1 MFFIFFKSLV
11 LPNFFLY
18 LQGTCANTKKCIS
31 MSKRIVTFGEI
42 LLRLSPPSHLRL
54 TQASSFDLYYGC
66 AEANVAASLSKF
78 GFPVKFITAVPSNE
92 LGESALSMLR
102 SFGVDPVA
110 TIQGKRLGIYYF
122 EQGASER
129 PGKVVYDREDSSFS
143 TLKTGMIDWRTIFK
157 KANWFH
163 WSGITPSLSPDLA
176 NLCKEAL
183 EVAEEMGLT
192 ISADLN
198 YRPKLWQYGKK
209 ANEIMPDLVKHCDLL
224 LGGVDESEKVLGVPK
239 NEGDTEEVVFANWMK
254 AFPKLKNIVSTHRM
268 DANASSNGISAS
280 LWNGK
285 NLLHSR
291 RYNISHII
299 DRIGAGD
306 AFMAGMIYGLIT
318 WPEDHQTALEF
329 AVAATCLKH
338 SISGDINL
346 ATVDEI
352 KALMG
357 GSGGGRVS
365 R

>member
-1 MFFIFFKSLV
+1 M
-11 LPNFFLY
+11 
-18 LQGTCANTKKCIS
+18 KKV
-31 MSKRIVTFGEI
+31 VTFGEI

-54 TQASSFDLYYGC
+54 TQATSFDLYFGC

-78 GFPVKFITAVPSNE
+78 GLPVKFVTAVPPNE
-92 LGESALSMLR
+92 LGESSLNMIR
-102 SFGVDPVA
+102 SFAVEPVA

-143 TLKTGMIDWRTIFK
+143 TLRKGMIDWEAIFND
-157 KANWFH
+157 ADWFH
-163 WSGITPSLSPDLA
+163 WSGITPSLSLELA
-176 NLCKEAL
+176 ELCEEAL
-183 EVAEEMGLT
+183 LVASRMGLT

-209 ANEIMPDLVKHCDLL
+209 ANEIMPALVKHCDLL
-224 LGGVDESEKVLGVPK
+224 LGGIDESEIVLGVPK
-239 NEGDTEEVVFANWMK
+239 NENDTEDVVFANWMK
-254 AFPKLKNIVSTHRM
+254 SFPKLKNIVSTHRM

-280 LWNGK
+280 LWNGEI
-285 NLLHSR
+285 LLNSR

-306 AFMAGMIYGLIT
+306 AFMAGIIYGLIT
-318 WPEDHQTALEF
+318 WPDDHQTALEF

-346 ATVDEI
+346 ATVNEI

>member
-1 MFFIFFKSLV
+1 MC
-11 LPNFFLY
+11 
-18 LQGTCANTKKCIS
+18 GHENTMVN

-54 TQASSFDLYYGC
+54 TQATSFDLYYGC

-78 GFPVKFITAVPSNE
+78 GLPVKFITAVPSNE
-92 LGESALSMLR
+92 LGESSLSMLR
-102 SFGVDPVA
+102 SFGVDPIA

-143 TLKTGMIDWRTIFK
+143 TLKKGMIDWKTIFK
-157 KANWFH
+157 DADWFH
-163 WSGITPSLSPDLA
+163 WSGITPSLSLDLA
-176 NLCKEAL
+176 ELCKEAL
-183 EVAEEMGLT
+183 LEASNMGLT

-198 YRPKLWQYGKK
+198 YRPTLWKYGKN
-209 ANEIMPDLVKHCDLL
+209 ANEVMPGLVQYCDLL
-224 LGGVDESEKVLGVPK
+224 LGGIDDSEKVLGIKV
-239 NEGDTEEVVFANWMK
+239 NEKDTEEVVFANWMK
-254 AFPKLKNIVSTHRM
+254 AFPKLKNIATTHRM
-268 DANASSNGISAS
+268 HANASSNGLSAS
-280 LWNGK
+280 IWNGK
-285 NLLHSR
+285 ELLHSQQ
-291 RYNISHII
+291 YNVSHII

-306 AFMAGMIYGLIT
+306 AFMAGILYGLIT

-346 ATVDEI
+346 ATVNEI
-352 KALMG
+352 KALMS

>member
-1 MFFIFFKSLV
+1 
-11 LPNFFLY
+11 
-18 LQGTCANTKKCIS
+18 

-54 TQASSFDLYYGC
+54 TQATSLDLYYGC

-78 GFPVKFITAVPSNE
+78 GLPVKFITAVPSNE
-92 LGESALSMLR
+92 LGESSLSMLR
-102 SFGVDPVA
+102 SFAVEPIA
-110 TIQGKRLGIYYF
+110 LTIGKRLGIYYF

-143 TLKTGMIDWRTIFK
+143 TLKRGMIDWKEIFK
-157 KANWFH
+157 NADWFH
-163 WSGITPSLSPDLA
+163 WSGITPSLTQDLA
-176 NLCKEAL
+176 DLCKEAL
-183 EVAEEMGLT
+183 EVATEMGLT

-198 YRPKLWQYGKK
+198 YRPKLWQYGRQ
-209 ANEIMPDLVKHCDLL
+209 ANEIMPELVQHCDLL
-224 LGGVDESEKVLGVPK
+224 LGGIDESEKVLGVPR
-239 NEGDTEEVVFANWMK
+239 NESDTEDIVFANWMK

-280 LWNGK
+280 LWNGE
-285 NLLHSR
+285 NLLNSR

-306 AFMAGMIYGLIT
+306 AFMAGIIYGLIT

-346 ATVDEI
+346 ATVNEI

>member
-1 MFFIFFKSLV
+1 
-11 LPNFFLY
+11 
-18 LQGTCANTKKCIS
+18 

-78 GFPVKFITAVPSNE
+78 GLPVKFITAVPSNE
-92 LGESALSMLR
+92 LGESSLSMLR
-102 SFGVDPVA
+102 SFAVEPIA
-110 TIQGKRLGIYYF
+110 ITTGKRLGIYYF

-143 TLKTGMIDWRTIFK
+143 TLKRGMIDWETIFK
-157 KANWFH
+157 DADWFH
-163 WSGITPSLSPDLA
+163 WSGITPSLSQDLA
-176 NLCKEAL
+176 DLCKEAL
-183 EVAEEMGLT
+183 EFATKMGLT

-198 YRPKLWQYGKK
+198 YRPKLWQYGRQ
-209 ANEIMPDLVKHCDLL
+209 ANEIMPDLVQHCDLL
-224 LGGVDESEKVLGVPK
+224 LGGIDESEKVLGVPR
-239 NEGDTEEVVFANWMK
+239 NESDTEEVVFANWMK
-254 AFPKLKNIVSTHRM
+254 VFPKLKNIVSTHRM

-280 LWNGK
+280 LWNGE
-285 NLLHSR
+285 NLLNSR

-306 AFMAGMIYGLIT
+306 AFMAGIIYGLIT
-318 WPEDHQTALEF
+318 WPEDQQTALEF

-346 ATVDEI
+346 ATVNEI